1 MTTAWQPW
9 RRLLPAWLPAV
20 VICVLSAG
28 VYVWQTSET
37 GGRAALVRNSVE
49 DLETEITRLEQIR
62 DQAEKERTAVAELNG
77 QFEYLYG
84 DVFGDLDERLTG
96 ILRAVGS
103 ATRSAGLMPHGYSY
117 SAEEDRKHQHIK
129 FAIQFSVIGDYSQIR
144 QMLSAL
150 QSSPE
155 FLIVEDIA
163 FSGEEEASSRDLAIA
178 VQVAT
183 YVAQAD
189 PKTLER
195 LTGGITKLS
204 EADDGE
210 TEG

>member
-1 MTTAWQPW
+1 MTAAWQPW
-9 RRLLPAWLPAV
+9 RRLLPVWLPAV
-20 VICVLSAG
+20 VICVLAAG
-28 VYVWQTSET
+28 AYIWQTSET
-37 GGRAALVRNSVE
+37 GGRAALVRSRIE
-49 DLETEITRLEQIR
+49 ELEKEITRLEQIR
-62 DQAEKERTAVAELNG
+62 DQVERERTAVAELNE
-77 QFEYLYG
+77 QFEFLYG

-117 SAEEDRKHQHIK
+117 SAEEDRKHQHIQ

-163 FSGEEEASSRDLAIA
+163 FSGEEEASNRDLAIA
-178 VQVAT
+178 VRVAT

-195 LTGGITKLS
+195 LTGGITKAP

-210 TEG
+210 IEG

>member
-1 MTTAWQPW
+1 MTAAWQPW
-9 RRLLPAWLPAV
+9 RRLLPVWLPAV
-20 VICVLSAG
+20 VICLLAAAA
-28 VYVWQTSET
+28 YAWQTSET

-49 DLETEITRLEQIR
+49 ELEDEIVRLEQIR
-62 DQAEKERTAVAELNG
+62 DQTNRERSAVAELNG

-103 ATRSAGLMPHGYSY
+103 ATRSADLMPHGYGY
-117 SAEEDRKHQHIK
+117 SAEEDRKSQYVK
-129 FAIQFSVIGDYSQIR
+129 FAIQFAVIGDYSQIR

-150 QSSPE
+150 RSSPE

-163 FSGEEEASSRDLAIA
+163 FSGEEEASSRDLAIG

-189 PKTLER
+189 PKTLAR
-195 LTGGITKLS
+195 LTGGITKTP
-204 EADDGE
+204 EASDGE